1 MTSDLRISAS
11 GEKEQSEASLN
22 MSGHGA
28 GSDVRPVQG
37 PGACPQGGHMLG
49 LVLPP

>member
-11 GEKEQSEASLN
+11 NEREWSEASIN
-22 MSGHGA
+22 MSEHRT

-37 PGACPQGGHMLG
+37 TG
-49 LVLPP
+49 LVLRRATCLG